1 MHPVHPPWLRA
12 WIYYHDIQV
21 EIERYKFVLLFIHF
35 DREYWGFSD
44 KINMQK
50 PRPCQESG
58 VCDISYATY
67 LEKPFTQIYKALYGD
82 AMFVSLWGAQIGL
95 PETNRN
101 ISVFLSFPTNVW
113 INCLKN
119 S

>member
-1 MHPVHPPWLRA
+1 MSNDTSK
-12 WIYYHDIQV
+12 YCGT
-21 EIERYKFVLLFIHF
+21 KFVLLLIHF

-67 LEKPFTQIYKALYGD
+67 LEKPFTQIYNL
-82 AMFVSLWGAQIGL
+82 
-95 PETNRN
+95 
-101 ISVFLSFPTNVW
+101 
-113 INCLKN
+113 
-119 S
+119 

>member
-1 MHPVHPPWLRA
+1 MHPVHPPGYGPEFTIMTFKWKSRDISLYC
-12 WIYYHDIQV
+12 YY
-21 EIERYKFVLLFIHF
+21 FIHF

-82 AMFVSLWGAQIGL
+82 AMFVSL
-95 PETNRN
+95 
-101 ISVFLSFPTNVW
+101 
-113 INCLKN
+113 
-119 S
+119 